1 MKPHQ
6 GLLLLLTAFVSGMP
20 FSLMA
25 QEGVSAPL
33 PLDFNRDIRP
43 ILSENCFYC
52 HGQDSNKRLAD
63 LRLDDRDA
71 AITAGAIVPGDA
83 STSALIQRVH
93 SENPDEQMPPP
104 KSNRHLSPEQ
114 KALLQRW
121 ISEGAVY
128 QKHWAFVAPV
138 RPADPE
144 VTRTDWSRN
153 PIDRFVLG
161 KLESIGLQPS
171 PEADRATLI
180 RRISID
186 LTGIPPK
193 PEEVDSFVA
202 DQSPDAYE
210 KLVDRL
216 LGSPHYGERM
226 ALSWLDA
233 ARYADSNGFQQD
245 GDTWQWW

>member
-6 GLLLLLTAFVSGMP
+6 GLLLLLTAIVSGQP
-20 FSLMA
+20 FSVMA
-25 QEGVSAPL
+25 QEVAPAQS

-71 AITAGAIVPGDA
+71 AIAAGAIVPGDA
-83 STSALIQRVH
+83 SASGLIQRIH

-104 KSNRHLSPEQ
+104 KSNRRLSPEQ

-121 ISEGAVY
+121 ITEGAVY

-144 VTRTDWSRN
+144 VTRTGLVAKLHRSLCVGETGKRWAAAIAGSRSSDIDPSAFDRSDW
-153 PIDRFVLG
+153 
-161 KLESIGLQPS
+161 PS
-171 PEADRATLI
+171 SQA
-180 RRISID
+180 
-186 LTGIPPK
+186 
-193 PEEVDSFVA
+193 
-202 DQSPDAYE
+202 
-210 KLVDRL
+210 
-216 LGSPHYGERM
+216 
-226 ALSWLDA
+226 
-233 ARYADSNGFQQD
+233 
-245 GDTWQWW
+245 